1 MFNVIAVD
9 EYKSEFHYYIITN
22 KKDSSIEKSCI
33 VHKIKRRMVAKYRR
47 FILEG
52 QEGLEPSTFC
62 LRGRRSNQLSYW
74 PKKLSWKIL

>member
-1 MFNVIAVD
+1 MRLVAPALHGAQATIPRIATGNARPSGFTFTFINQNKNPILAD
-9 EYKSEFHYYIITN
+9 E
-22 KKDSSIEKSCI
+22 
-33 VHKIKRRMVAKYRR
+33 V

-74 PKKLSWKIL
+74 PVDV